1 MIAIGQCLLTVGLS
15 NRPKHAN
22 KRCETS
28 AANHVCQAKTT
39 TYCGL
44 FLCAPTGRV
53 SHSLRDR
60 YFRSTRRA
68 DGRRRAIGGEIQG
81 GNSPPRRGSGIECGS
96 TTRRPPPDRGGE

>member
-44 FLCAPTGRV
+44 FLCAPTGSV
-53 SHSLRDR
+53 SHSLCDR

-68 DGRRRAIGGEIQG
+68 DGRRRAIGGEIRG
-81 GNSPPRRGSGIECGS
+81 GNSPPCRGAESSAGQ
-96 TTRRPPPDRGGE
+96 PPAGPLLIGEG